1 MGGSQL
7 VLLDYIVNISIFSLL
22 VSTPLVTLGKPQA
35 VQLNLINIREIIENT
50 LELLPPQAL
59 MNNIQFKLTFEESQF
74 VITGE
79 RNQLK
84 QVFQNI
90 LKNAIKAMPQGGDI
104 QINLREGLPD
114 ECIISVQDLGCGI
127 PEELLPGLGEP
138 FYSLKERGTG
148 LGIMICHKILKQH
161 HGRITYKSKLKE
173 GTIVEIK
180 LPLAS

>member
-7 VLLDYIVNISIFSLL
+7 VLLDYIVNLSIFSLL

-79 RNQLK
+79 RNQ
-84 QVFQNI
+84 
-90 LKNAIKAMPQGGDI
+90 
-104 QINLREGLPD
+104 
-114 ECIISVQDLGCGI
+114 
-127 PEELLPGLGEP
+127 
-138 FYSLKERGTG
+138 
-148 LGIMICHKILKQH
+148 
-161 HGRITYKSKLKE
+161 
-173 GTIVEIK
+173 
-180 LPLAS
+180 